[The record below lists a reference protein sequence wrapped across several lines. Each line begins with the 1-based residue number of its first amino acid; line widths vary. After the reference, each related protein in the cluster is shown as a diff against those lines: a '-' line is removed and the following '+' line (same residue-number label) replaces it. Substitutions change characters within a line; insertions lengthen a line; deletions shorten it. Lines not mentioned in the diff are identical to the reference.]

1 MLYKGYTGVIVL
13 FTALV
18 LYSVLIFDREKG
30 ELEWREAQA
39 EKTAEI
45 LYTDFENW
53 TAYNISK
60 KGSKWTS
67 STNDPI
73 LIGPSMVTSGA
84 KQTYARIELTING
97 AGEVQVFWRGTGESF
112 SEAKSKVFSGKTIEM
127 MVDGDVEQIRI
138 DPAMKPGVDFIVH
151 RVLIMKYR

>member
-1 MLYKGYTGVIVL
+1 MLYKGCAGVIVL
-13 FTALV
+13 FAALV
-18 LYSVLIFDREKG
+18 LYSVFIFDREKG

-45 LYTDFENW
+45 TYTDFENW

-60 KGSKWTS
+60 EGSQWTS
-67 STNDPI
+67 TTNDPI
-73 LIGPSMVTSGA
+73 LIGPTMVTSQA
-84 KQTYARIELTING
+84 KQTYLRIELSVNG

-112 SEAKSKVFSGKTIEM
+112 SEARSKVFSGKTIEI

-138 DPAMKPGVDFIVH
+138 DPAMKPGVDFAVH
-151 RVLIMKYR
+151 RVRIMKYR